1 MCTRLNAIAGA
12 KRLNILDDAYTV
24 EDIARGIA
32 QTKPQLAIVD
42 FIQCIRTTQRFQNRR
57 NEIDY
62 ISQEFK
68 RLARRYDCHIM
79 VLSQI
84 TRSGSEAPR
93 MSDLKE
99 SGGLEQDGDYIMMLH
114 RPYVL
119 DKDASVDPEESYIL
133 LDKNKYGRTGK
144 VELRFRGDFQ
154 RCTEGTA

>member
-1 MCTRLNAIAGA
+1 
-12 KRLNILDDAYTV
+12 
-24 EDIARGIA
+24 
-32 QTKPQLAIVD
+32 
-42 FIQCIRTTQRFQNRR
+42 
-57 NEIDY
+57 
-62 ISQEFK
+62 
-68 RLARRYDCHIM
+68 M

-144 VELRFRGDFQ
+144 VELRFRGEFQ
-154 RCTEGTA
+154 RFTEVTV